1 MSIVCFLPIQTPLS
15 TAALAHPKI
24 LAWRLYTYRSTSDMH
39 STCARSEDN
48 FLSHAVYNA
57 SESFITYV
65 RSCVINGGS
74 RILASGSF
82 TLSPLSYPR
91 IHSAVKQ
98 RLFSSTLHL
107 WCHYDSTHTHKYIR
121 PSLLPFPVWSSLDPI
136 QPNVSAVSVLAIS
149 IMLITF
155 LQIFSMLLV
164 FHCSPQANGSQS
176 INVFLY
182 LPLALLPSIVDL
194 RLNLYQTLQCVAIS
208 E

>member
-82 TLSPLSYPR
+82 TLSPAVLSPHPFRCQTETIFIYTSFVMPLWQYSHAQ
-91 IHSAVKQ
+91 IHS
-98 RLFSSTLHL
+98 
-107 WCHYDSTHTHKYIR
+107 
-121 PSLLPFPVWSSLDPI
+121 PFPSSLSSLVFFRSNPT
-136 QPNVSAVSVLAIS
+136 QCKCRVSVGNQYNAHYVLAD
-149 IMLITF
+149 F
-155 LQIFSMLLV
+155 QYV
-164 FHCSPQANGSQS
+164 VG
-176 INVFLY
+176 
-182 LPLALLPSIVDL
+182 LPLFP
-194 RLNLYQTLQCVAIS
+194 TS
-208 E
+208 EW